1 MTQEK
6 VALEA
11 KLAEVEAAA
20 KKAQDASSG
29 LQSTIDSLE
38 KDKKALEEQ
47 LAQEKKKAAAA
58 TEEKPAEDG
67 VEGVA

>member
-1 MTQEK
+1 VIQEK
-6 VALEA
+6 ATLEA

-38 KDKKALEEQ
+38 KDKKA
-47 LAQEKKKAAAA
+47 AVA